1 MLNTKFNAVIHQ
13 IECIKISVM
22 KSLKSIDLSKLLIYH
37 FLGFVTA
44 VHCFCNHQNVQSLHI
59 VVFILKLVLIFKINC
74 SIESNI
80 EISLS
85 CPHCEVRHEAIWN
98 DLQNHRWRLLTT
110 VRVGDI
116 NSSQEVATMDC
127 MAES

>member
-44 VHCFCNHQNVQSLHI
+44 VHCFLIIRMFKAYILLHI
-59 VVFILKLVLIFKINC
+59 HIETGFDFQNKL
-74 SIESNI
+74 
-80 EISLS
+80 
-85 CPHCEVRHEAIWN
+85 
-98 DLQNHRWRLLTT
+98 
-110 VRVGDI
+110 
-116 NSSQEVATMDC
+116 
-127 MAES
+127 

>member
-1 MLNTKFNAVIHQ
+1 M
-13 IECIKISVM
+13 
-22 KSLKSIDLSKLLIYH
+22 
-37 FLGFVTA
+37 
-44 VHCFCNHQNVQSLHI
+44 
-59 VVFILKLVLIFKINC
+59 KLVLIFKINC
-74 SIESNI
+74 SIESNT

-85 CPHCEVRHEAIWN
+85 CPHCEVRLEAIWN